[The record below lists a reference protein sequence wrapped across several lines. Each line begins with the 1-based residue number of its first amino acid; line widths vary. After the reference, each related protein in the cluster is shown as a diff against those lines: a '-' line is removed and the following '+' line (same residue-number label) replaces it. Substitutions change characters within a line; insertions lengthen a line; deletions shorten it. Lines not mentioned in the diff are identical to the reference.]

1 MFVQAKRDYVDENLD
16 NYQYEGIAY
25 YAAPLPSDTDL
36 V

>member
-1 MFVQAKRDYVDENLD
+1 MFVQAERDCVDENLD

-25 YAAPLPSDTDL
+25 YADPLLSDTDL